1 MEVLILVIVIAV
13 IFYLGLHRPIS
24 DTADMAVEATQL
36 LKHKQQLNSQKFY
49 NSNKV
54 NKKDALTAEIN
65 KRSFYSYADLD
76 DDELEAELQKLT
88 KTK

>member
-13 IFYLGLHRPIS
+13 VFYLGLHRPVQ

-36 LKHKQQLNSQKFY
+36 LKHKQQLSSQKFY

-54 NKKDALTAEIN
+54 NRRDAIKAEIN
-65 KRSFYSYADLD
+65 KRSFTSYAAMD
-76 DDELEAELQKLT
+76 DDELEAELAKAEAT
-88 KTK
+88 K